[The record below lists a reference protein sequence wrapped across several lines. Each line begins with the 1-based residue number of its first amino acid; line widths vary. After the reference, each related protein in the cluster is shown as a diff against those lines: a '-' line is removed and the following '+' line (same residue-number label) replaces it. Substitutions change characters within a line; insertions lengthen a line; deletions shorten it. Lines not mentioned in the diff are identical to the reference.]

1 MKSSLANALVI
12 SLLLTSCANHPDT
25 KITVKVPDGYSGYIN
40 LGTCMKG
47 AQEPV
52 VLDEDGDGVTSACP
66 TRDAVITVIKPTK
79 TFDIAAEHVRVGR
92 RSDGSPLSISAK
104 IP

>member
-1 MKSSLANALVI
+1 MI
-12 SLLLTSCANHPDT
+12 
-25 KITVKVPDGYSGYIN
+25 KVADGYSGYFR
-40 LGTCMKG
+40 LFTCMKA

-66 TRDAVITVIKPTK
+66 TGDVVITVIKPTK

>member
-1 MKSSLANALVI
+1 MKSALANALVI
-12 SLLLTSCANHPDT
+12 SLLLTSCAKHPDT
-25 KITVKVPDGYSGYIN
+25 KITVKVSDGYSGYIN
-40 LGTCMKG
+40 LGACITG

-52 VLDEDGDGVTSACP
+52 VVNEDGEGVTSACP
-66 TRDAVITVIKPTK
+66 TGDVVITVIKPTK